1 MQPKLGS
8 RERSSV
14 GALQQLLSRSAA
26 LSLSLKARARCLR
39 LSCKFAKL
47 WHFSNFY
54 DFSRDGRVS
63 SGELLYTDAGLHWL
77 QLNDTTIYNHI
88 VHNAAAAAQAATKF
102 NQIYDSFLYTSFAVA
117 I

>member
-14 GALQQLLSRSAA
+14 GALQQLLSRSVT
-26 LSLSLKARARCLR
+26 LSLSLKARAGLR

-102 NQIYDSFLYTSFAVA
+102 KKIYDSFLYTSFAVA